1 MKDEPKHEEEFG
13 HVKTRVGVEE
23 ECSRK
28 KSNRG
33 KCLRTRTNLEDSRRR
48 PKAHMAGVYE

>member
-28 KSNRG
+28 KRATEAN
-33 KCLRTRTNLEDSRRR
+33 
-48 PKAHMAGVYE
+48 A